1 MLKICYAYERVNGM
15 RTKNTQKNAQNIYEQ
30 LWLTYFN
37 DVLYAKGLITEDQRN
52 KLRIRIKTR
61 PAASG
66 K

>member
-1 MLKICYAYERVNGM
+1 MGRKN
-15 RTKNTQKNAQNIYEQ
+15 THKNTQDIYEQ

-37 DVLYAKGLITEDQRN
+37 DVLYAKGIITEDQRN
-52 KLRIRIKTR
+52 KLRVRIKTR